1 MIRIV
6 FLPILISIVFIQCDQ
21 PVNDLNAKN
30 EGSAAKCCSNKGK
43 PNPSIVTEIICPYC
57 DHKKSEILPGDVC
70 VIKYTCEN
78 CKKELTPKAGD
89 CCVYCTYGSHK
100 CPSKQD

>member
-6 FLPILISIVFIQCDQ
+6 FLPLVISIVFIQCDQ
-21 PVNDLNAKN
+21 PVNDLNTKT
-30 EGSAAKCCSNKGK
+30 EESAAKCCSDKGK
-43 PNPSIVTEIICPYC
+43 ANPSFVTEIICPHC
-57 DHKKSEILPGDVC
+57 DHKKFEILPGDVC

-100 CPSKQD
+100 CPSKQN

>member
-1 MIRIV
+1 MLRIV
-6 FLPILISIVFIQCDQ
+6 VILITVSIVLIQCG
-21 PVNDLNAKN
+21 PPAKDLNVKT
-30 EGSAAKCCSNKGK
+30 EVSAAKCCSKEGK
-43 PNPSIVTEIICPYC
+43 PKPSIVSEIICPHC

-100 CPSKQD
+100 CPSKQE